1 MVSAKS
7 RVVCSWS
14 FSGILLT
21 LTIESQAAPS
31 ISSGT
36 PDEMTLKYRQN
47 EGMTAQMDDTDRELL
62 AQLESNAR
70 LPVATL
76 ARRLGLARS
85 TVQARIERLEEKGI
99 IAGYALRLG
108 DAARGDRIR
117 ATVLISIEP
126 RSTPA
131 VLARLKTL
139 TQVEAAHTASGRW
152 DMVLQLAA
160 PSTASLDEVLDAIGE
175 IDGVNSSESL
185 IHLSTRID
193 RLG

>member
-1 MVSAKS
+1 
-7 RVVCSWS
+7 
-14 FSGILLT
+14 
-21 LTIESQAAPS
+21 
-31 ISSGT
+31 
-36 PDEMTLKYRQN
+36 
-47 EGMTAQMDDTDRELL
+47 MDDKDRELI
-62 AQLESNAR
+62 AQLEGNAR

-117 ATVLISIEP
+117 ATVLIAIEP

-139 TQVEAAHTASGRW
+139 TAVETAHTASGRF

-160 PSTASLDEVLDAIGE
+160 KSTSELDQTLDAIGE
-175 IDGVNSSESL
+175 IDGVKSSESL
-185 IHLSTRID
+185 IHLSTRIN

>member
-1 MVSAKS
+1 
-7 RVVCSWS
+7 
-14 FSGILLT
+14 
-21 LTIESQAAPS
+21 
-31 ISSGT
+31 
-36 PDEMTLKYRQN
+36 
-47 EGMTAQMDDTDRELL
+47 MDDTDRELL

>member
-1 MVSAKS
+1 M
-7 RVVCSWS
+7 
-14 FSGILLT
+14 
-21 LTIESQAAPS
+21 
-31 ISSGT
+31 
-36 PDEMTLKYRQN
+36 DEK
-47 EGMTAQMDDTDRELL
+47 DRELI
-62 AQLESNAR
+62 AQLETNAR

-117 ATVLISIEP
+117 ATVLIAIEP

-131 VLARLKTL
+131 VLARLKTMP
-139 TQVEAAHTASGRW
+139 QVETAHTASGRF
-152 DMVLQLAA
+152 DMILQIAAASTTVLDQ
-160 PSTASLDEVLDAIGE
+160 SLDAIGE
-175 IDGVNSSESL
+175 IDGVKSSESL
-185 IHLSTRID
+185 IHLSTRIN

>member
-1 MVSAKS
+1 
-7 RVVCSWS
+7 
-14 FSGILLT
+14 
-21 LTIESQAAPS
+21 
-31 ISSGT
+31 
-36 PDEMTLKYRQN
+36 
-47 EGMTAQMDDTDRELL
+47 MDDTDRELL
-62 AQLESNAR
+62 VQLESNAR

-160 PSTASLDEVLDAIGE
+160 PSTALLDEVLDAIGE
-175 IDGVNSSESL
+175 IDGVKGSESL

>member
-1 MVSAKS
+1 M
-7 RVVCSWS
+7 
-14 FSGILLT
+14 
-21 LTIESQAAPS
+21 
-31 ISSGT
+31 
-36 PDEMTLKYRQN
+36 DEK
-47 EGMTAQMDDTDRELL
+47 DRELL
-62 AQLESNAR
+62 VQLEANAR

-117 ATVLISIEP
+117 ATVLIAIEP

-139 TQVEAAHTASGRW
+139 NAVETAHTASGRF
-152 DMVLQLAA
+152 DMILQLAA
-160 PSTASLDEVLDAIGE
+160 ASTAELDQTLDAIGE
-175 IDGVNSSESL
+175 IDGVKSSESL
-185 IHLSTRID
+185 IHLSTRIN
-193 RLG
+193 RFG

>member
-1 MVSAKS
+1 M
-7 RVVCSWS
+7 
-14 FSGILLT
+14 
-21 LTIESQAAPS
+21 
-31 ISSGT
+31 
-36 PDEMTLKYRQN
+36 DEK
-47 EGMTAQMDDTDRELL
+47 DRELIN
-62 AQLESNAR
+62 QLETNAR

-85 TVQARIERLEEKGI
+85 TVQARIERLEERGI

-131 VLARLKTL
+131 VLARLKSL
-139 TQVEAAHTASGRW
+139 SAVETAHTASGRF

-160 PSTASLDEVLDAIGE
+160 GSTTELDQTLDAIGE
-175 IDGVNSSESL
+175 IDGVKSSESL
-185 IHLSTRID
+185 IHLSTRIN

>member
-1 MVSAKS
+1 
-7 RVVCSWS
+7 
-14 FSGILLT
+14 
-21 LTIESQAAPS
+21 
-31 ISSGT
+31 
-36 PDEMTLKYRQN
+36 
-47 EGMTAQMDDTDRELL
+47 MDDKDRELL
-62 AQLESNAR
+62 AQLEGNAR

-117 ATVLISIEP
+117 ATVLIAIEP

-139 TQVEAAHTASGRW
+139 TAVETAHTASGRF
-152 DMVLQLAA
+152 DMILQLAA
-160 PSTASLDEVLDAIGE
+160 KSTAELDQTLDAIGE
-175 IDGVNSSESL
+175 IDGVKSSESL
-185 IHLSTRID
+185 IHLSTRIN

>member
-1 MVSAKS
+1 M
-7 RVVCSWS
+7 
-14 FSGILLT
+14 
-21 LTIESQAAPS
+21 
-31 ISSGT
+31 
-36 PDEMTLKYRQN
+36 DEK
-47 EGMTAQMDDTDRELL
+47 DRELL
-62 AQLESNAR
+62 AQLEGNAR

-117 ATVLISIEP
+117 ATVLIAIEP

-139 TQVEAAHTASGRW
+139 AAVETAHTASGRF
-152 DMVLQLAA
+152 DMILQLAA
-160 PSTASLDEVLDAIGE
+160 ASTTELDQTLDAIGE
-175 IDGVNSSESL
+175 IDGVKSSESL
-185 IHLSTRID
+185 IHLSTRIN

>member
-1 MVSAKS
+1 
-7 RVVCSWS
+7 
-14 FSGILLT
+14 
-21 LTIESQAAPS
+21 
-31 ISSGT
+31 
-36 PDEMTLKYRQN
+36 
-47 EGMTAQMDDTDRELL
+47 MDDTDRELL
-62 AQLESNAR
+62 AQLEGNAR

-85 TVQARIERLEEKGI
+85 TVQARIERLEERGI
-99 IAGYALRLG
+99 IAGYALKLG
-108 DAARGDRIR
+108 DGARGDQIR
-117 ATVLISIEP
+117 ATVLLSLEP

-139 TQVEAAHTASGRW
+139 APVEVAHTASGRF

-160 PSTASLDEVLDAIGE
+160 RSTSELDLALDAIGE
-175 IDGVNSSESL
+175 IEGVRSSESL